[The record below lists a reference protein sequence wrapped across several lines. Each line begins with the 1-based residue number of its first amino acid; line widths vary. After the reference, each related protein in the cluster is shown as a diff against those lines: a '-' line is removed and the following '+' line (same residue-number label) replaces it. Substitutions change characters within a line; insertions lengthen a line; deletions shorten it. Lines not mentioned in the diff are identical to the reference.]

1 MARKAE
7 TYTPMAPRRILS
19 TCSLVT
25 SPEGTRQRDRRCT
38 VLSDAY
44 SVEDCFT
51 GCVLGFCRHDHLR
64 RRPAAFTC
72 WRRGRAAATPTGAK
86 RYSRQTRHL
95 LGFVRPPAHGY
106 SCNETRIR
114 HPAKLLRV
122 HLQLVGCERRL

>member
-1 MARKAE
+1 MIIFVVVGLHLHAGGVAE
-7 TYTPMAPRRILS
+7 
-19 TCSLVT
+19 
-25 SPEGTRQRDRRCT
+25 QQQ
-38 VLSDAY
+38 
-44 SVEDCFT
+44 
-51 GCVLGFCRHDHLR
+51 
-64 RRPAAFTC
+64 
-72 WRRGRAAATPTGAK
+72 TPTGAK